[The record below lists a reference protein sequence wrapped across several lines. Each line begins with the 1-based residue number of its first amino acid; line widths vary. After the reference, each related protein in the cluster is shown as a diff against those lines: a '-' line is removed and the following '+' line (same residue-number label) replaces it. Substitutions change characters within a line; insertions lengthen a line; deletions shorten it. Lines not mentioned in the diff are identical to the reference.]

1 MKTFNQTASFV
12 EQSCMIVDDEFDP
25 TRKCEWIQMKPR
37 AWHHLDEI
45 FAGNY
50 WFKVLYLVFIFKNVH

>member
-1 MKTFNQTASFV
+1 MFELLTNLIMMKTASFI

-25 TRKCEWIQMKPR
+25 SRKCEWIQMKPR

-45 FAGNY
+45 FAGT
-50 WFKVLYLVFIFKNVH
+50 VIL